1 MNMKKIL
8 ALGGSNSK
16 SSINKQLA
24 HFSASKITAHEVTYL
39 DLNDFPMP
47 IYGIDLEAEKG
58 MPESATKLTKL
69 IQDSD
74 GIVLSLAEHNGSY
87 SAVFKN
93 AFDWVSRIETKV
105 FETTPMLLL
114 STSPGARAGKSV
126 MDTALD
132 RFPRHGAKIVEH
144 FSLPSFYENFKENEI
159 VNEEFNTE
167 LMAKIKSFE
176 STI

>member
-1 MNMKKIL
+1 MKKII

-16 SSINKQLA
+16 KSINKELA
-24 HFSASKITAHEVTYL
+24 HYAAGKIADSDVIYL
-39 DLNDFPMP
+39 DMNDFPMP
-47 IYGIDLEAEKG
+47 MFGVDRENEEGAPEEAK
-58 MPESATKLTKL
+58 KL
-69 IQDSD
+69 IKLIRIAD

-93 AFDWVSRIETKV
+93 AFDWISRIDAKV

-132 RFPRHGAKIVEH
+132 RFPRHGATIVEN
-144 FSLPSFYENFKENEI
+144 FSLPSFHENFKNNEL
-159 VNEEFNTE
+159 VNEELKSE
-167 LMAKIKSFE
+167 LMKKIKSFE
-176 STI
+176 TAI